1 MYRQS
6 ILILLDVFR
15 IKKYTCYFQ
24 QDDVCLFFIVSHDNF
39 DDDIM
44 AIRYVL
50 EIFLRANLKVKPNK
64 TEIGFTEIQFLRH
77 LVGNG
82 KLKL

>member
-1 MYRQS
+1 MCFELRNTPATFNRMMFV
-6 ILILLDVFR
+6 LLGHGPDV
-15 IKKYTCYFQ
+15 
-24 QDDVCLFFIVSHDNF
+24 VFIVSHDNF

-50 EIFLRANLKVKPNK
+50 EFFLRANLKVKPNK
-64 TEIGFTEIQFLRH
+64 TEIGFTEIQFLSH

-82 KLKL
+82 KLKV